1 MAPHGHIEA
10 LRCARFLSLCLRP
23 HASYDAHAH
32 ITVLFLCVNVRV
44 YNCSSHYL
52 RETAGFFADSAHG
65 HSFARVHVASLTAID
80 RSMLFFRDC
89 ALCEQ
94 RVLWIGRQTRVRR
107 WSKSSSASGNVDQ
120 RAVGDIKC
128 GVSAVVVGAGNSN
141 NNSADGVCQCLQCG
155 KYIHRDCLSFVHLH
169 RRCQSWQDVGVSEL
183 LEPCTP
189 TIAEKERVEPQP
201 RSSSSSSYRLPSLFP
216 STKKPLAMS
225 NSESKARTQ
234 QQPPPRLF
242 GNEHLPASFT
252 LSTLIEELSRDLSAP
267 PASSST
273 AATTNSKPKSAST
286 KSAKIARRVAPFLA
300 AGGVLGAIALG
311 PIGGVLAGLNV
322 LVASVGVE
330 AIAAGVGLTAATA
343 AAATVTH
350 KKKVRNAKRKLEKLK
365 SGEWAMEICWNCKK
379 AFQGVPSDDAF
390 RKDAEFLRRFQTVPP
405 AAICNGDEKDAD
417 TAGQQHM
424 PGIPDADEVYAFLFG
439 LLSSPSEF
447 LSQVNVQLCVTFRER
462 YNTRQKEFAATKGSA
477 QKQAAAASS
486 TMKMRDTLQDTKMYV
501 AHIMGATM
509 QSFPSLASTDQALAS
524 CSQAIERIVYDD
536 IYAIVFREFEVA
548 FADADAI
555 FHENVDRIRIE
566 QRDRPVS
573 LLYQRTETGGGV
585 SPVLHEDLQLA
596 EQKLVEM
603 IHSTCSP
610 LKKLELLCTAFRA
623 ICCFAD
629 QLHQTASN
637 ADILIPIVCS
647 LLISSSRLWCEPSSS
662 TSKLKRTFVSEIA
675 FISFFTSGGGKGVEG
690 YVLTTFQAVI
700 QVIAAVDLS
709 NGPAKELELFM
720 DEDDQ
725 DTEDEEFF
733 DAVSGN

>member
-1 MAPHGHIEA
+1 MAPHEPRATAA
-10 LRCARFLSLCLRP
+10 L
-23 HASYDAHAH
+23 
-32 ITVLFLCVNVRV
+32 
-44 YNCSSHYL
+44 SSHYL
-52 RETAGFFADSAHG
+52 RETAGFFADPAHG

-107 WSKSSSASGNVDQ
+107 WLQKHNSSSNAGSTKG
-120 RAVGDIKC
+120 
-128 GVSAVVVGAGNSN
+128 GVNTVVVAAGSSN
-141 NNSADGVCQCLQCG
+141 HNNTADGVCQCLQCG
-155 KYIHRDCLSFVHLH
+155 RYIHRDCLSFVHLL
-169 RRCQSWQDVGVSEL
+169 RRCLSRQDNDASGL
-183 LEPCTP
+183 LEPCSP
-189 TIAEKERVEPQP
+189 TTTENEPQP
-201 RSSSSSSYRLPSLFP
+201 RSSSSAYKLPSLFP
-216 STKKPLAMS
+216 SAKRPVVMN
-225 NSESKARTQ
+225 NSASKTGTQ
-234 QQPPPRLF
+234 QQQPPRLF

-252 LSTLIEELSRDLSAP
+252 LSTLIEELSRDPSMPAP
-267 PASSST
+267 LPANNT
-273 AATTNSKPKSAST
+273 DSKPKSAST

-311 PIGGVLAGLNV
+311 PIGGMLAGLNV
-322 LVASVGVE
+322 LVASVGIE

-343 AAATVTH
+343 AAATVNH
-350 KKKVRNAKRKLEKLK
+350 KKKVRNAKRKLERLK
-365 SGEWAMEICWNCKK
+365 SGEWAMEICWSCKK

-390 RKDAEFLRRFQTVPP
+390 RKDAEFLRRFQALP
-405 AAICNGDEKDAD
+405 AAVSNGYGDDAS
-417 TAGQQHM
+417 GQQLM

-447 LSQVNVQLCVTFRER
+447 LSQVNVQLCAAFRER
-462 YNTRQKEFAATKGSA
+462 HNTRQKEFAAATKSSA
-477 QKQAAAASS
+477 QKQAATGATS
-486 TMKMRDTLQDTKMYV
+486 TMRMRDTLQDTKMYV

-509 QSFPSLASTDQALAS
+509 QSFPSLASTDQALAN

-555 FHENVDRIRIE
+555 FHENIDRIRNE

-573 LLYQRTETGGGV
+573 LLYRKAPGGAGEQA
-585 SPVLHEDLQLA
+585 VLHEDLQLA

-603 IHSTCSP
+603 VHSTCSP

-647 LLISSSRLWCEPSSS
+647 LLISSHRLWCEPNSS
-662 TSKLKRTFVSEIA
+662 TYSNNQAATSRSKRTFVSEIA
-675 FISFFTSGGGKGVEG
+675 FISFFTNGGGKGVEG
-690 YVLTTFQAVI
+690 YVLTTFQAVV

>member
-1 MAPHGHIEA
+1 M
-10 LRCARFLSLCLRP
+10 
-23 HASYDAHAH
+23 
-32 ITVLFLCVNVRV
+32 

-52 RETAGFFADSAHG
+52 RETAGFFADPAHG
-65 HSFARVHVASLTAID
+65 HSFARVHAASLTAID

-94 RVLWIGRQTRVRR
+94 RMLWIGRQTRVRR
-107 WSKSSSASGNVDQ
+107 WPKSSSASGDVDQ
-120 RAVGDIKC
+120 RAVGDIKG
-128 GVSAVVVGAGNSN
+128 GVSTVIVAAGNSN
-141 NNSADGVCQCLQCG
+141 NNSADGVYQCLQCD

-169 RRCQSWQDVGVSEL
+169 RCCRSRQDVGVSEL
-183 LEPCTP
+183 LEPCTL
-189 TIAEKERVEPQP
+189 TIAEKEHVEL

-216 STKKPLAMS
+216 STKKSLAMR
-225 NSESKARTQ
+225 NSGSKTGTQ

-273 AATTNSKPKSAST
+273 TTNTNSKSKSVST

-343 AAATVTH
+343 AAAATVTH

-390 RKDAEFLRRFQTVPP
+390 RKDAEFLRRFQTVSP
-405 AAICNGDEKDAD
+405 AAICNGDKDDAD
-417 TAGQQHM
+417 TAGQQPV

-447 LSQVNVQLCVTFRER
+447 LSQVNVQLCAAFRER
-462 YNTRQKEFAATKGSA
+462 YNTRQKEFAATKSSA
-477 QKQAAAASS
+477 QKQSAAASS

-573 LLYQRTETGGGV
+573 LLYQRTETGGGA

-596 EQKLVEM
+596 EQRLAEM

-647 LLISSSRLWCEPSSS
+647 LLISSSRLWCEPSNSNNNQTS
-662 TSKLKRTFVSEIA
+662 TSRLKRTFVSEIA
-675 FISFFTSGGGKGVEG
+675 FISFFTNGGGKGVEG

-733 DAVSGN
+733 DAVSEN

>member
-1 MAPHGHIEA
+1 MATAPRSGA
-10 LRCARFLSLCLRP
+10 LSISLCLSMSVYYP
-23 HASYDAHAH
+23 HARVFTAHTRLPMH
-32 ITVLFLCVNVRV
+32 ILLCVR
-44 YNCSSHYL
+44 SSHYL
-52 RETAGFFADSAHG
+52 RETAGFFADPSHG

-80 RSMLFFRDC
+80 RGMLFFRDC

-107 WSKSSSASGNVDQ
+107 WPKNSSASD
-120 RAVGDIKC
+120 
-128 GVSAVVVGAGNSN
+128 GVSTVVVAPGNIN
-141 NNSADGVCQCLQCG
+141 NNSSADVVCQCLQCG
-155 KYIHRDCLSFVHLH
+155 KYIHRDCLSFAHM
-169 RRCQSWQDVGVSEL
+169 RRRFQIRRDSDASGL

-189 TIAEKERVEPQP
+189 TTAEKERIEPLP
-201 RSSSSSSYRLPSLFP
+201 CSSSSSYKFSSLFT
-216 STKKPLAMS
+216 SLKKPVA
-225 NSESKARTQ
+225 SKNASKTSSQ
-234 QQPPPRLF
+234 QPPPPRLF

-252 LSTLIEELSRDLSAP
+252 LSTLIEELSRDPSTPASLSANTKP
-267 PASSST
+267 
-273 AATTNSKPKSAST
+273 KPKSAST

-311 PIGGVLAGLNV
+311 PIGGMLAGLNV

-343 AAATVTH
+343 AAATVSH
-350 KKKVRNAKRKLEKLK
+350 KKKVRNARRKLETLK

-390 RKDAEFLRRFQTVPP
+390 RKDAEFLRRFQSPQV
-405 AAICNGDEKDAD
+405 AAVCIGDEDDALAE
-417 TAGQQHM
+417 AGQQM

-439 LLSSPSEF
+439 LLASPSEF
-447 LSQVNVQLCVTFRER
+447 LSQVNGQLFAAFRER
-462 YNTRQKEFAATKGSA
+462 YNARQKEFATKASSA
-477 QKQAAAASS
+477 QKQPA
-486 TMKMRDTLQDTKMYV
+486 TMRMRDTLQDTKMYV

-509 QSFPSLASTDQALAS
+509 QSFPSLASTDQALAN

-536 IYAIVFREFEVA
+536 IYAIVFSGFEAA

-555 FHENVDRIRIE
+555 FHESVDRIRRE
-566 QRDRPVS
+566 QCDRPVS
-573 LLYQRTETGGGV
+573 LLYQRAGV
-585 SPVLHEDLQLA
+585 AEPQVLHEDLQFA
-596 EQKLVEM
+596 EQKLVKM
-603 IHSTCSP
+603 VHSTCSP
-610 LKKLELLCTAFRA
+610 LRKLELLCTAFRA

-629 QLHQTASN
+629 ELHQTASN

-647 LLISSSRLWCEPSSS
+647 LLISSSKLWCEPSHNSQ
-662 TSKLKRTFVSEIA
+662 TSGRLKRTFVSEIA
-675 FISFFTSGGGKGVEG
+675 FISFFTNGGGKGVEG

-709 NGPAKELELFM
+709 KGPAKELELFM

-725 DTEDEEFF
+725 DAEDEEFF